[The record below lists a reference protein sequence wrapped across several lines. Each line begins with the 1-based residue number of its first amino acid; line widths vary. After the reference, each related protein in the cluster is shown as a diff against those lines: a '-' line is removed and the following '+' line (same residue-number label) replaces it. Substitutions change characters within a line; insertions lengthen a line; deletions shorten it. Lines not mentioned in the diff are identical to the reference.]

1 METQVIKVKGV
12 RIDATNKPVES
23 EDMMPVPSPSP
34 EPVKVDIAD
43 LAKLVN
49 YAKKQGWI

>member
-12 RIDATNKPVES
+12 RVGADNKPVEV
-23 EDMMPVPSPSP
+23 EDLMPVTSPP
-34 EPVKVDIAD
+34 TEPLRIDINDLVKLID
-43 LAKLVN
+43 